1 MDRNITTDLVEAY
14 ASIYSSQEESQF
26 LSEDYDYDDEEVLLD
41 ECYIAAQYFAEQGLN
56 EYGVEALIEELGL
69 NEFVD
74 YVCEIVDEYT
84 LTEARRGPGG
94 TQVRIEPVTD
104 KGKPYK
110 GGKPTKAGL
119 KRLRALKAARQEGEE
134 KASASRPSGMR
145 AALHSQSN
153 TAADAK
159 KGPSVVDRIAGAV
172 RSGVER
178 HNKAMNT
185 AGEVA
190 KVAGKAA
197 GLIGKHV
204 LKPAAAGFFGTLSG
218 AGHVAAKG
226 LKKEEVEYLLY
237 YLMTEGYASTA
248 EDAII
253 ILENMSDL
261 WVNTVLTEAYQN

>member
-14 ASIYSSQEESQF
+14 SSIYSSQEESQF

-56 EYGVEALIEELGL
+56 EYGVEVLIEELGL

-74 YVCEIVDEYT
+74 YVVDIVDEYT

-94 TQVRIEPVTD
+94 TMVRIEPVQAS
-104 KGKPYK
+104 GKKYK
-110 GGKPTKAGL
+110 GGKPTKKGL
-119 KRLRALKAARQEGEE
+119 ERLRALKAARQEGEE
-134 KASASRPSGMR
+134 KASAEKPSGMR
-145 AALHSQSN
+145 ASLRRQSQV
-153 TAADAK
+153 AADAK
-159 KGPSVVDRIAGAV
+159 KGPSAVDRIAGAV

-178 HNKAMNT
+178 HNKAMKT

-190 KVAGKAA
+190 NVVGRAA
-197 GLIGKHV
+197 GLFGKHV
-204 LKPAAAGFFGTLSG
+204 VKPAAAGFFGSLG
-218 AGHVAAKG
+218 AAGHVAANG
-226 LKKEEVEYLLY
+226 LKKEEIEYLLY

-248 EDAII
+248 DDAII

-261 WVNTVLTEAYQN
+261 WVNNVLTEAF